1 MTSLAVVQQ
10 GEEQEGHAG
19 DIQLVWEYT
28 SEQVNIDEWLE
39 GQLEV
44 RAPYYQDKPHNYTVS
59 IVRDDRPKLTML

>member
-19 DIQLVWEYT
+19 DIQTVWEYT
-28 SEQVNIDEWLE
+28 SEQVNTDEWLE

-59 IVRDDRPKLTML
+59 MLRYDRP

>member
-19 DIQLVWEYT
+19 DIQILWEYT
-28 SEQVNIDEWLE
+28 SEQVNNDEWLK

-44 RAPYYQDKPHNYTVS
+44 RAQYYQDKPQNYTVS
-59 IVRDDRPKLTML
+59 IVIYERP